1 MTNENAA
8 FIQSQIALL
17 KQTML
22 TLLAP
27 GEEYALIDFPDHGN
41 VGDSAIWLGEIEVLT
56 QVAPKRA
63 MKPRR
68 VQHRRPQNNRHGV
81 AEGTGHHGHKQNIKV
96 FAMYHRP
103 FLCFD
108 WLGLLWGG
116 KRQAK
121 SQSASIDGWATS

>member
-41 VGDSAIWLGEIEVLT
+41 VGDSAIWLGECKLLRALT
-56 QVAPKRA
+56 GRGHCYVSTWHDFDEAAFREACPEGILFLHGGGGA
-63 MKPRR
+63 G
-68 VQHRRPQNNRHGV
+68 RHVSGI
-81 AEGTGHHGHKQNIKV
+81 AGPGGSAQPHSD
-96 FAMYHRP
+96 HRP
-103 FLCFD
+103 EP
-108 WLGLLWGG
+108 
-116 KRQAK
+116 A
-121 SQSASIDGWATS
+121 